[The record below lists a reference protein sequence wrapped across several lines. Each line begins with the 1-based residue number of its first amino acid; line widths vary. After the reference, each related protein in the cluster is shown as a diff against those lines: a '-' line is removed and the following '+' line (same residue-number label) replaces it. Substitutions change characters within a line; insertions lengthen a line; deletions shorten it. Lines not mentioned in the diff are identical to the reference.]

1 LILKLV
7 HGVLVSQG
15 SFLPSSVFLGY
26 FVFALGEGTRRK
38 TDGQTDRT
46 AVAMATRSPGSSR
59 QGILTPPAKY
69 QVDQTTDAEVMGIF
83 RQQRN

>member
-1 LILKLV
+1 MEAQD
-7 HGVLVSQG
+7 GQ
-15 SFLPSSVFLGY
+15 
-26 FVFALGEGTRRK
+26 

-46 AVAMATRSPGSSR
+46 AVAMATRSPGARR

-69 QVDQTTDAEVMGIF
+69 QVDRTTGDEVMRIF